1 MQADN
6 SNNQVQ
12 VTIFGKPYTVKGMAD
27 PSYITNVANYV
38 DTKMREVDESLAN
51 VQSENRV
58 AILAAMNV
66 TDELF
71 TLRRNYEKKI
81 NQFDDRIQS
90 MSDLID
96 ESLST

>member
-1 MQADN
+1 MHSDS

-12 VTIFGKPYTVKGMAD
+12 VTIFGKSYTVKGMAD

-38 DTKMREVDESLAN
+38 DKKMHEVEENLPN
-51 VQSENRV
+51 VQSESRT
-58 AILAAMNV
+58 AILAAMTV

-71 TLRRNYEKKI
+71 GLRRKHEKQLS
-81 NQFDDRIQS
+81 QFEDRIQS
-90 MSDLID
+90 LSDLID

>member
-1 MQADN
+1 MISDS

-12 VTIFGKPYTVKGMAD
+12 VTIFGKSYTVKGMAD

-38 DTKMREVDESLAN
+38 DRKMHEVEDSLAN

-58 AILAAMNV
+58 AILAAMTV
-66 TDELF
+66 TDEMF
-71 TLRRNYEKKI
+71 TLRRNHEKQI
-81 NQFDDRIQS
+81 NQFEDRIQS
-90 MSDLID
+90 LSDLID